1 MKEYIRPHMDYLEI
15 KMIDV
20 LMSSNG
26 IGTNNSIFGF
36 EVDVD
41 GGDELW

>member
-36 EVDVD
+36 DQYQMT
-41 GGDELW
+41 G